1 MSSLSGTIRNF
12 FRYKDLLRE
21 LVSRDIKLKY
31 RRSFLG
37 YLWSVLNP
45 LMIMVIMTIVFSTM
59 FRGNIENFPVY
70 LFTGQLLFNFMNQST
85 QQAIYSITNNGALLK
100 KIYLPKYIFV
110 FSKITSGLIDLLFS
124 FGALILVMLFTGTRF
139 TYYCLLFPFVI
150 IQIYIFCLGFGM
162 FLAQANVFFRDIQ
175 YLYNAFITAW
185 MYITPL
191 FYPIEMLPGWLQ
203 FIVSHFNPMFF
214 YIDQFRA
221 IIYRG
226 TLPSLYTVVIGVVT
240 AAVVFAIGSLCFK
253 KNQDKFIL
261 YI

>member
-1 MSSLSGTIRNF
+1 MGSLIKTIKNF
-12 FRYKDLLRE
+12 LNYKDLLRE

-70 LFTGQLLFNFMNQST
+70 LFTGQLLFSFMNQST
-85 QQAIYSITNNGALLK
+85 QQAIYSITGNGALLK

-110 FSKITSGLIDLLFS
+110 FSKITSGLIDLIFS
-124 FGALILVMLFTGTRF
+124 FGALVLVMIFTGAKF
-139 TYYCLLFPFVI
+139 TPYCLLFPFVL
-150 IQIYIFCLGFGM
+150 IQLYVFCLGFGM
-162 FLAQANVFFRDIQ
+162 FLAQANVFFRDVQ

-185 MYITPL
+185 MYATPL

-203 FIVSHFNPMFF
+203 FIVSHFNPMYL
-214 YIDQFRA
+214 YIDQLRA
-221 IIYRG
+221 LVYRG
-226 TLPSLYTVVIGVVT
+226 TLPSAYTVVMGVVI
-240 AAVVFAIGSLCFK
+240 AVAVLGIGSFCFK
-253 KNQDKFIL
+253 KNQDRFIL